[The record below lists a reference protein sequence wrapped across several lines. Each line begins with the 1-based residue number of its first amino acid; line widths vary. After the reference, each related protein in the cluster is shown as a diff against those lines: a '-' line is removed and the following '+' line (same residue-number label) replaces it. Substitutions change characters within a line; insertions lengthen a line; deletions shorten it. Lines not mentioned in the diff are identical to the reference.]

1 MFTEQGEFTRSL
13 GVGFMYRCY
22 GLTMDGEGRV
32 VTLNSNT
39 GIGGCGKL
47 TALGQTDV
55 FYLDIPTGAVVKRVE
70 LEDILGEHQKKS
82 DCRFLTWVKEKL
94 YIVDMGL
101 SRVYCIQE
109 EKVSCISGSNLGKL
123 RDPVALL
130 VDTAGTVLVVESK
143 NNRLQIIRDDG
154 TFYGHVKVDT
164 PLNRP
169 SRICLDQVQKKLYVS
184 NFAGQSVVC
193 YQFR

>member
-1 MFTEQGEFTRSL
+1 MKNQQYSLDQGDVISILQGLREFVRPSDILLLDGGKFLVRYELGIQMFTEQGEFTRSL
-13 GVGFMYRCY
+13 GVGFMNRCY

-109 EKVSCISGSNLGKL
+109 EKVSCILGIIWGS
-123 RDPVALL
+123 
-130 VDTAGTVLVVESK
+130 
-143 NNRLQIIRDDG
+143 
-154 TFYGHVKVDT
+154 
-164 PLNRP
+164 
-169 SRICLDQVQKKLYVS
+169 
-184 NFAGQSVVC
+184 
-193 YQFR
+193 